1 MNPQGFFLVVEGP
14 DGAGKST
21 LIAGL
26 EARMRKARLD
36 PVLVREPGGTAVA
49 EAIRR
54 ELLRP
59 DREWD
64 ARAELLYFT
73 TARADL
79 VHHVIRPALAQGKTV
94 ISDRFF
100 LSTEAYQT
108 GGRGVP
114 VAEVQAM
121 TGIATGGLVP
131 DLTVVLD
138 VPAEVSEARRKHEGR
153 SDDRFEREDRDF
165 HTRVAAYYAAATGPG
180 IIHLDG
186 RLAPERVLLSTWD
199 ELRARDPARFPGRLD

>member
-26 EARMRKARLD
+26 EARMRKAKLD

-64 ARAELLYFT
+64 PRAELLYFS

-79 VHHVIRPALAQGKTV
+79 VHHVIRPALEQGKTV
-94 ISDRFF
+94 LSDRFF
-100 LSTEAYQT
+100 LSTEAYQI
-108 GGRGVP
+108 GGRGV
-114 VAEVQAM
+114 AM
-121 TGIATGGLVP
+121 TEVRSLTELATGGLVP

-138 VPAEVSEARRKHEGR
+138 VPPEVSEARRRQQGR
-153 SDDRFEREDRDF
+153 TDDRFEREDHDF
-165 HTRVAAYYAAATGPG
+165 HARVAAYYAAARGPG
-180 IIHLDG
+180 IVHLDG

-199 ELRARDPARFPGRLD
+199 ELRGKDPARFPGRID